1 MAGSA
6 PKPLKFLGMGNMST
20 SDQAAV
26 EYDPP
31 AIPQDPA
38 ALAAAVLQ
46 LQNTVNELIARHN
59 ALCAASALP
68 STANEVTGAGQ
79 AATNLFTAS

>member
-1 MAGSA
+1 MAA
-6 PKPLKFLGMGNMST
+6 PKLLRFLGMGNMSP
-20 SDQAAV
+20 SDQVSV

-46 LQNTVNELIARHN
+46 LQNTVNELIVRHN
-59 ALCAASALP
+59 ALCV
-68 STANEVTGAGQ
+68 STTYVGDEVTGAG
-79 AATNLFTAS
+79 AAASNLFTAS